1 MLAIFII
8 LEKSILWCDLILI
21 RAMVFKFSNGIQ
33 VFQIRRNKKVI
44 RGLRMKVSHFLA
56 IKKSHRITISL
67 LNGS

>member
-21 RAMVFKFSNGIQ
+21 RAMVFKFFKLEI
-33 VFQIRRNKKVI
+33 IRNFN
-44 RGLRMKVSHFLA
+44 LRLKNENLTLFLA
-56 IKKSHRITISL
+56 MKKSYRITISL